1 MVTSKENKAKA
12 VKVQKLPSWF
22 TICEEQSRAANSG
35 TFTPRHYPV
44 MSLSSSNPQ
53 GKIPN

>member
-1 MVTSKENKAKA
+1 MVTSRENKAKA
-12 VKVQKLPSWF
+12 VKVQELPLWP
-22 TICEEQSRAANSG
+22 TVCEQQIRAANSAP
-35 TFTPRHYPV
+35 FTPRHCPA